1 MQKYLSGDQHV
12 TLQHQKP
19 KYYVRIMQRE
29 NPKRKPNGRQL
40 ASIEAP
46 KASRGPPGPLHARSI
61 APRRECC
68 LRACAEPNVLL
79 QKGAHQQKKLSSGLL
94 KSVFRLHLCELCMCR
109 ETTPKGCQHPTGN
122 TIRKVSVQLSA
133 YMYVEI
139 NEHKKTG

>member
-79 QKGAHQQKKLSSGLL
+79 QKGAHQQKNCHPDCSKVSFDYTYANFVCVGKPTQKDVKTQQAIQYVWFLSSCRCTCML
-94 KSVFRLHLCELCMCR
+94 K
-109 ETTPKGCQHPTGN
+109 
-122 TIRKVSVQLSA
+122 
-133 YMYVEI
+133 
-139 NEHKKTG
+139 

>member
-79 QKGAHQQKKLSSGLL
+79 QKGAHQQKIVIRIAQKCLSITPVRTLYVSGNQ
-94 KSVFRLHLCELCMCR
+94 
-109 ETTPKGCQHPTGN
+109 PKRMSRPNRQYN
-122 TIRKVSVQLSA
+122 TCGFCPAVGVH
-133 YMYVEI
+133 VC
-139 NEHKKTG
+139 